1 MWYSSIKILS
11 KGGTSMSL
19 NILIAE
25 DDNLFRSL
33 VCDIIT
39 DQGYIPIEARNGQ
52 EAIDKFFN
60 LGNIDLVILDVMM
73 PVYDGFEVLKE
84 IREHSD
90 IPIIML
96 TALGDEKHEL
106 LGFNKGADE
115 YIGKPFSYDVFIAR
129 LNNIAKKIKHDTEK
143 EITYGKIIINQ
154 SNHKVISDGLEIKLN
169 HKEYTLL
176 IYFIKNSGKVL
187 TREQIL
193 NSVWGYDFDGDIRTI
208 DTHIKTLRAKLK
220 TEGTYIKTV
229 RGCGYMIE
237 VK

>member
-1 MWYSSIKILS
+1 MSILENHLA
-11 KGGTSMSL
+11 M
-19 NILIAE
+19 
-25 DDNLFRSL
+25 
-33 VCDIIT
+33 
-39 DQGYIPIEARNGQ
+39 
-52 EAIDKFFN
+52 
-60 LGNIDLVILDVMM
+60 
-73 PVYDGFEVLKE
+73 
-84 IREHSD
+84 
-90 IPIIML
+90 
-96 TALGDEKHEL
+96 
-106 LGFNKGADE
+106 
-115 YIGKPFSYDVFIAR
+115 R

-237 VK
+237 VE

>member
-1 MWYSSIKILS
+1 
-11 KGGTSMSL
+11 MSL

-25 DDNLFRSL
+25 DDDLFRSL

-106 LGFNKGADE
+106 LGFNKGAD
-115 YIGKPFSYDVFIAR
+115 
-129 LNNIAKKIKHDTEK
+129 
-143 EITYGKIIINQ
+143 
-154 SNHKVISDGLEIKLN
+154 
-169 HKEYTLL
+169 
-176 IYFIKNSGKVL
+176 
-187 TREQIL
+187 
-193 NSVWGYDFDGDIRTI
+193 
-208 DTHIKTLRAKLK
+208 
-220 TEGTYIKTV
+220 
-229 RGCGYMIE
+229 
-237 VK
+237 